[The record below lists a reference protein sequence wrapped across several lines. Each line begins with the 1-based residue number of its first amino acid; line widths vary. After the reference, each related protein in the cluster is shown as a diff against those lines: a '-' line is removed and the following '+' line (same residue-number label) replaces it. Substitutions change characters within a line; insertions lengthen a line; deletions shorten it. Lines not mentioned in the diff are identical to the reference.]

1 MAEKIHRNALKP
13 GYKIHWYEI
22 KSVLGQGGFG
32 ITYLAYDTN
41 LDKNVAIKEY
51 LPIELAVREG
61 DSSVHPLTEDRGKQY
76 QWGLDRFVSEA
87 RTLSRFEHPNIVRVH
102 AVFEE
107 NNTGYMVMACE
118 EGQSMQQLLAGK
130 KTMEEA
136 ALIKILIPI
145 LGGLEL
151 VHQAGFIHRDI
162 KPDNIFIRKD
172 GSPVLLDF
180 GSARQALGQEQK
192 TLTSLVSPGYAP
204 FEQYYS
210 KSDAQGPWTDIYG
223 LGATLYRAIAGVA
236 PVDAVDR
243 SKSILEGDT
252 DYFVSATEIG
262 KGKYSERFLK
272 AIDHALAFK
281 NQDRPQTIAEWKEEF
296 GITRDMNEINFM
308 EQMEQTPTQPGT
320 KIVKE
325 TSTRNSSFAITL
337 LIIIISFIVVIYFQK
352 DLINLIKPSPG
363 TVAPEPLQ
371 DSSESVV
378 ATIPQPEQEAQP
390 TADETDQ
397 VARDENISQLLV
409 KADEA
414 FQQGYYLE
422 PVNDNALDY
431 YLQALELDP
440 ENATAQAGK
449 QNIIEHFINSAYSLI
464 DEERFDAAERMLV
477 KAEIVEPDA
486 RTVKLARLNLE
497 EKKAKADRLAREEQ
511 QKRMQEEQKQKE
523 EAQAKRLAD
532 LEKQK
537 QEAEAKRLALVEKQ
551 KQEEERLRLEAKKQQ
566 EEEQHRKEEE
576 EKQLAMERERQKQM
590 ELQQCKLKKQEPVSE
605 PQRYNVQSY
614 YSALAIGKNNGWG
627 ESWGYP
633 TRSDAENRAMLEC
646 KKNDSGCELKLWSTS
661 CIAYA
666 KSSDGATGWA
676 WSDTANNAGK
686 NAIANCEQYSKCCN
700 IQSTFCADQ
709 Q

>member
-1 MAEKIHRNALKP
+1 MVEKIHRNALKP

-32 ITYLAYDTN
+32 ITYLSYDTN
-41 LDKNVAIKEY
+41 LDKYVAIKEY

-87 RTLSRFEHPNIVRVH
+87 RNLSRFEHPNIVRVH

-107 NNTGYMVMACE
+107 NNTGYMVMAYE

-136 ALIKILIPI
+136 AIIKILIPI

-180 GSARQALGQEQK
+180 GSARQALGQETK

-223 LGATLYRAIAGVA
+223 LGATLYRAVAGVA

-243 SKSILEGDT
+243 SKSILEGDN
-252 DYFVSATEIG
+252 DYFVSASEVG
-262 KGKYSERFLK
+262 KGKYSERFLR
-272 AIDHALAFK
+272 AIDHALAFR
-281 NQDRPQTIAEWKEEF
+281 NQDRPQTILDWKAEF
-296 GITRDMNEINFM
+296 GILQDLNEIKLM

-320 KIVKE
+320 KVIQE
-325 TSTRNSSFAITL
+325 TSSLKTPVLIFSL
-337 LIIIISFIVVIYFQK
+337 LIFAGVTAFIYFNQELFNGFMPSPITGEHKQVK
-352 DLINLIKPSPG
+352 DL
-363 TVAPEPLQ
+363 PETPVI
-371 DSSESVV
+371 S
-378 ATIPQPEQEAQP
+378 APQPIEQDLAQ
-390 TADETDQ
+390 Q
-397 VARDENISQLLV
+397 SRDEKINQLLIT
-409 KADEA
+409 AEDR
-414 FQQGYYLE
+414 FQQGQYLE
-422 PVNDNALDY
+422 PVNNNALDY
-431 YLQALELDP
+431 YLQVLELDP
-440 ENATAQAGK
+440 SNSSAQAGK
-449 QNIIEHFINSAYSLI
+449 QKIIKHFINSAYSLI
-464 DEERFDAAERMLV
+464 DEERFDAAERMLI
-477 KAEIVEPDA
+477 KAEIVDPDSRA
-486 RTVKLARLNLE
+486 VKLARLGLE
-497 EKKAKADRLAREEQ
+497 EKKAAADRLAGEQQ

-523 EAQAKRLAD
+523 ETEAKRLAE

-537 QEAEAKRLALVEKQ
+537 QDEETKRLAMAEKQ
-551 KQEEERLRLEAKKQQ
+551 KQEEETLRLEAQKKQQ
-566 EEEQHRKEEE
+566 EELMRKEEE
-576 EKQLAMERERQKQM
+576 EKRLAMEKEHQKQL
-590 ELQQCKLKKQEPVSE
+590 ELQQCELKKQAAVVE
-605 PQRYNVQSY
+605 PQRRNVQNN

-627 ESWGYP
+627 ESWGYSS
-633 TRSDAENRAMLEC
+633 RSDAENRAMLEC
-646 KKNDSGCELKLWSTS
+646 RKNDTDCELKLWTTS

-676 WSDTANNAGK
+676 WSDTANKAGK
-686 NAIANCEQYSKCCN
+686 MAINNCEQYAGCCN
-700 IQSTFCADQ
+700 IQSSFCADQ